1 MTSRAERTP
10 LGDWWWTID
19 RWLLMAIGVLMVC
32 GIVFLLAGSPA
43 VAERL
48 NLPTFHFVNWQA
60 IYLIPASIAMFILS
74 MLSPRQVRRAALLI
88 YVLALAGVIT
98 ALLIGVE
105 IKGARRW
112 VFGLQPSEFMKPAFV
127 VMSAWAFSEGAR
139 RKDTPGLWI
148 ALALLPL
155 TIVPLIMQPDIGQT
169 ALIVI
174 VWGSLFFLAG
184 IHWFWV
190 AGLASA
196 AMGGL
201 AMAYLFFDHVNAR
214 INRFMGSD
222 QGDTF
227 QVDRAMEA
235 FTSGGWFGRGPG
247 EGIVKHNLPDSHTD
261 FIPAVIAEE
270 FGILMLMALVLVFAF
285 IVMRGLWS
293 AQRNDDPF
301 CRMATAG
308 LIILFG
314 VQSSINLM
322 VNLHLMPP
330 KGMTLPFVSYGGSSL
345 ISIALGM
352 GFLIAVTRKRPRAE
366 ITDPVLRE

>member
-1 MTSRAERTP
+1 MTSRADRTP

-19 RWLLMAIGVLMVC
+19 RWLLIAIGILMVC
-32 GIVFLLAGSPA
+32 GIVFGFAGSPA

-48 NLPTFHFVNWQA
+48 KLSTFHFVNWQA
-60 IYLIPASIAMFILS
+60 IYLIPAVFVIFVMS
-74 MLSPRQVRRAALLI
+74 MLTPRQVRRAALVI
-88 YVLALAGVIT
+88 YFGALAGVIM
-98 ALLIGVE
+98 ALMFGVE
-105 IKGARRW
+105 IKGSRRW
-112 VFGLQPSEFMKPAFV
+112 VFGMQPSEFMKPAFV
-127 VMSAWAFSEGAR
+127 VLSAWAFSEGAR

-148 ALALLPL
+148 AFALLPL
-155 TIVPLIMQPDIGQT
+155 TIVPLILQPDIGQT

-174 VWGSLFFLAG
+174 VWATLFFLAG

-190 AGLASA
+190 VGIA
-196 AMGGL
+196 AMAVGGL

-214 INRFMGSD
+214 INRFLGSD
-222 QGDTF
+222 MGDTF

-235 FTSGGWFGRGPG
+235 FASGGWLGRGPG
-247 EGIVKHNLPDSHTD
+247 EGVVKHNLPDSHTD

-270 FGILMLMALVLVFAF
+270 FGILVLMALVLVFAF

-314 VQSSINLM
+314 VQSSINLL
-322 VNLHLMPP
+322 VNLHLIPP

-345 ISIALGM
+345 VSIAIGM
-352 GFLIAVTRKRPRAE
+352 GFLIAVTRRRPRAE
-366 ITDPVLRE
+366 ITDPVR

>member
-1 MTSRAERTP
+1 MISRAERTP

-19 RWLLMAIGVLMVC
+19 RWLLVAIGILMIC
-32 GIVFLLAGSPA
+32 GIVFGLAGSPA

-48 NLPTFHFVNWQA
+48 NLPTFHFVNQQA
-60 IYLIPASIAMFILS
+60 LYLLPAIGIMFFVSL
-74 MLSPRQVRRAALLI
+74 LTPRQVRRMALLL
-88 YVLALAGVIT
+88 YAGALTGVIM
-98 ALLIGVE
+98 ALIMGVE

-112 VFGLQPSEFMKPAFV
+112 VFGVQPSEFMKPAFV
-127 VMSAWAFSEGAR
+127 VLCAWAFSEGAR

-148 ALALLPL
+148 AFALLPM
-155 TIVPLIMQPDIGQT
+155 TVIPLIMQPDIGQT
-169 ALIVI
+169 ALLVI

-201 AMAYLFFDHVNAR
+201 ALAYLFFDHVSGR
-214 INRFMGSD
+214 INRFLGSD
-222 QGDTF
+222 PGDTF

-235 FTSGGWFGRGPG
+235 FASGGWLGRGPG

-261 FIPAVIAEE
+261 FLPAVIAEE
-270 FGILMLMALVLVFAF
+270 FGIIILMSLVLVFAF
-285 IVMRGLWS
+285 IVLRGLWA
-293 AQRNDDPF
+293 AQRNADPF
-301 CRMATAG
+301 ARMATAG
-308 LIILFG
+308 LVILFG

-322 VNLHLMPP
+322 VNLHLIPP

-345 ISIALGM
+345 LSIAFGM
-352 GFLIAVTRKRPRAE
+352 GFLIALTRRRPSAE
-366 ITDPVLRE
+366 ITDPVLRQ